1 MWSFPPRHGRRL
13 MQTVWAAGTEP
24 PAPSEEEL
32 SALEAAH
39 REVTS
44 AEGAPDVEV
53 RGCTPALSSPPPLF
67 VPLRSHLIPPPCQ
80 AYVAALRNALRFDDA
95 LTVARGW
102 YDKHEMAAPPGLL
115 LQMGLLY
122 HIRGAVREARLFLQR
137 AAAQGHVL
145 AQVHL
150 AGIADEMGD
159 FEDAQRLLE
168 EAEQMDAASPH
179 VFYHRGAILLS
190 ASRYEEACTALRR
203 CLELAPTFA
212 VARMQLSIGLFRL
225 DKHEEAIDML
235 RRACDDA
242 PDMPEVY
249 TYLGE
254 MYALL
259 DEGERARESLRR
271 AEELDGDCPLP
282 FITRATL
289 GIFPEG
295 KAPATPQEMLEVASE
310 MLESA
315 LARDP
320 QNVQAYL
327 RLAEVCGQKR
337 DQEGARSA
345 YEKVRGSNEEGWSGA
360 LFTHTLVRVCACAQ
374 ARSYSRSVH
383 DVADVEEA
391 LLNSAAVQRAMEH
404 VREHAPNLAA
414 FTQGA
419 AQAQAQ

>member
-1 MWSFPPRHGRRL
+1 ML
-13 MQTVWAAGTEP
+13 
-24 PAPSEEEL
+24 
-32 SALEAAH
+32 
-39 REVTS
+39 
-44 AEGAPDVEV
+44 
-53 RGCTPALSSPPPLF
+53 
-67 VPLRSHLIPPPCQ
+67 
-80 AYVAALRNALRFDDA
+80 ALRNALRFDGA
-95 LTVARGW
+95 LKVAREW

-122 HIRGAVREARLFLQR
+122 HIRGSVREARLFLQR

-225 DKHEEAIDML
+225 DRHEEAIDIL

-242 PDMPEVY
+242 PDMPEVH

-259 DEGERARESLRR
+259 DQGDKARESLRR
-271 AEELDGDCPLP
+271 AESLDAECPLP

-289 GIFPEG
+289 GIFPED
-295 KAPATPQEMLEVASE
+295 KAPTSPQEMLEVASE
-310 MLESA
+310 MLQSA
-315 LARDP
+315 LERDP

-337 DQEGARSA
+337 DQEGARAA
-345 YEKVRGSNEEGWSGA
+345 YEKVRGASPGRGGA
-360 LFTHTLVRVCACAQ
+360 AAHPRRSCPPQ

-404 VREHAPNLAA
+404 VRKHAPNLAA

-419 AQAQAQ
+419 GQAQAQ